1 MEEIKKIILDI
12 LEEELEID
20 RESVKESDML
30 INDLFADSLI
40 ITRIIVAIEDAY
52 DVVFEDDDV
61 FVFEDISLKD
71 FIEIFTSELFDME
84 ENHG

>member
-20 RESVKESDML
+20 RDSVKESDML

>member
-20 RESVKESDML
+20 RDSVKESDML
-30 INDLFADSLI
+30 ISDLFADSLI